1 MALLASECWRSDITV
16 EPSSSAAINISTRTF
31 LPASEIKK
39 IANATSETRQGA
51 NALCVSAPIQIA
63 DPRAIALKSTK
74 RGFSL

>member
-1 MALLASECWRSDITV
+1 M
-16 EPSSSAAINISTRTF
+16 STRTF

-39 IANATSETRQGA
+39 IANATNEILHGA
-51 NALCVSAPIQIA
+51 SALCVNAPIQIA